1 LEFFSGPDT
10 VSTLLMVMTNSATM
24 FAKERHFFILNETPL
39 LSLTF
44 NIETNHTLQAAVHIN
59 HHTNT
64 NIVPLIK

>member
-1 LEFFSGPDT
+1 
-10 VSTLLMVMTNSATM
+10 MVMTNSSIVFTE
-24 FAKERHFFILNETPL
+24 ERNLFILDETPL
-39 LSLTF
+39 LSLAF